1 MDFLKQFRA
10 TCGNAQFNASSADLQ
25 VDLPTLLSNWLRNV
39 DSLAFLTPLILALT
53 PAGVL
58 SCPLWPI
65 FNPSPLSDRFD
76 HHWRIMSFVD
86 ALPPF
91 PKNCEGRFM
100 KVSVVKETFPGE
112 RRVALIP
119 ASVGKLMK
127 SGCEVLV
134 ETGAGELAGFSDD
147 AFRAAGAMIAGSRDE
162 AFAADVILQV
172 RTLGAN
178 QEHGADDL
186 SRLSAG
192 KILIGTADP
201 LGAPE
206 AALRIAETGAR
217 LFALELIPRI
227 TRAQTMDILSSMAT
241 ISGYRAVLLA
251 AVELPKMFPLMMTA
265 AGTLSAART
274 FVIGAGV
281 AGLQAIAT
289 ARRLGAIVRAY
300 DVRAACREQVESLG
314 AKFVELE
321 LPSDDAEGQGGYAK
335 AMDEEFYRRQR
346 ELMASVVAESDI
358 VITTAAIPGRP
369 SPLLI
374 TREAVEGM
382 QAGGV
387 IVDLAAERGGN
398 CEVSQADQR
407 VEHHGV
413 VILGPTNLPAEV
425 PLHASQMFS
434 NNVTKFL
441 LNMIV
446 DGKLE
451 VDLTDEIIRDTLVTD
466 HGDVVH
472 ERLRSILK
480 LPPLPPPPRQAEPE
494 SEPERESNGEE
505 EPEVSSP
512 VAHGSDERLDV
523 GDLTDTAQ
531 ERDNDQSI
539 EVAEDAES
547 DNTSDEDESPGS
559 AGDPTEQKH

>member
-1 MDFLKQFRA
+1 MR
-10 TCGNAQFNASSADLQ
+10 
-25 VDLPTLLSNWLRNV
+25 
-39 DSLAFLTPLILALT
+39 
-53 PAGVL
+53 
-58 SCPLWPI
+58 
-65 FNPSPLSDRFD
+65 
-76 HHWRIMSFVD
+76 
-86 ALPPF
+86 
-91 PKNCEGRFM
+91 
-100 KVSVVKETFPGE
+100 VSVIKETFPGE
-112 RRVALIP
+112 RRVALVP
-119 ASVGKLMK
+119 ASVGKLAK

-134 ETGAGELAGFSDD
+134 ETAAGERAGIADESYT
-147 AFRAAGAMIAGSRDE
+147 AAGAMIARSRDE

-178 QEHGADDL
+178 PEYGADDL
-186 SRLSAG
+186 SQLSAG
-192 KILIGTADP
+192 KILIGSADP

-206 AALRIAETGAR
+206 AALRIAETGVR

-265 AGTLSAART
+265 AGTLSAARA

-289 ARRLGAIVRAY
+289 ARRLGAVVQAY

-335 AMDEEFYRRQR
+335 AMDEDFYRRQR

-369 SPLLI
+369 SPRLI

-398 CEVSQADQR
+398 CEVTQADQR
-407 VEHHGV
+407 VVHDGV
-413 VILGPTNLPAEV
+413 TILGPTNLPAEV

-441 LNMIV
+441 LNMIK

-451 VDLTDEIIRDTLVTD
+451 IDLTDEIIRDTLVTD
-466 HGDVVH
+466 DGDVVH
-472 ERLRSILK
+472 ERLRSILN
-480 LPPLPPPPRQAEPE
+480 LPPLVQAEDAE
-494 SEPERESNGEE
+494 AEPNQEPNGNKEQQ
-505 EPEVSSP
+505 VGSP
-512 VAHGSDERLDV
+512 DADDSDDRLDV
-523 GDLTDTAQ
+523 GDLTAG
-531 ERDNDQSI
+531 QST
-539 EVAEDAES
+539 EDENVDVAEDAETDDDS
-547 DNTSDEDESPGS
+547 DDDDLPSP
-559 AGDPTEQKH
+559 ANETTEPKH